1 MTFAQVVKAGGY
13 CGWRVPGWEQKP
25 TGLKDGLVG
34 WSRTN
39 NVLDDVWWALI
50 CTFPLMRGWENLQN
64 SQMTSNMTFSP
75 VFPFVLLLLHLVFG
89 FGDGSGRTKE
99 NVWGKKKCLVSF
111 GSILEVW
118 LLPNFWVILSKR
130 WGQKGQILVEEVL
143 TTVST
148 ALLWLVSPAPTP
160 NDSISL
166 LVNLLPL
173 A

>member
-99 NVWGKKKCLVSF
+99 NVWEKRS
-111 GSILEVW
+111 VW
-118 LLPNFWVILSKR
+118 LVLVPYWKSDCFLTFEWFWARDEVRKDKYWWKKYWPQSPQHCFDWCLQPQPQTIL
-130 WGQKGQILVEEVL
+130 
-143 TTVST
+143 
-148 ALLWLVSPAPTP
+148 
-160 NDSISL
+160 
-166 LVNLLPL
+166 
-173 A
+173 